1 MVIALPQGLNLGGVT
16 TWGVRLANGLAQRGR
31 AVTLLVHTVEG
42 AGQGLDA
49 ALHRGVRV
57 VRVEGAPAMDR
68 CNADLTPYLP
78 HYRVAHA
85 DMVARTGAPAVFSPN
100 LAGDCYGIAA
110 AVCTLEPEVVRVVGW
125 RHNDLEYDAQVLT
138 HYEPIIHRFVGCSD
152 AVACDLARR
161 MPFRAGSVVSL
172 PYGVATPKAP
182 PVREPLV
189 GRPIRL
195 IYTGRME
202 HEQKRIGSLLRMAA
216 SLEARGIDH
225 ELTLVG
231 DGPAAPEVDAA
242 CRALRRTRRL
252 PTLSPEEID
261 GLLDGADALALA
273 SRYEGLSV
281 SMLEALS
288 RGCVPIV
295 TNVSSGAEQA
305 VEHGVS
311 GLLIDP
317 TGDEAMVGERMAAIV
332 AHLVRVCAADGG
344 ATMRNISGAA
354 WRVAKDRFGLERHV
368 SAVERLIDEAAA
380 EAPRWWPGDRA
391 CAFTSSGGA
400 GAWEATVPRETPRR
414 FREAMRRIA
423 SGRAGSARIAVWGAG
438 RHTIALAPEMAS
450 AAAPI
455 VAILEDDPAKRGCT
469 LWGLPII
476 GPEHLS
482 SLGVTDVVISSW
494 MHQRA
499 MWSRRSEMERRGVA
513 VHTLH
518 PDPASTAARAR
529 RPAGRRATAAA

>member
-1 MVIALPQGLNLGGVT
+1 MVIALPQGLSLGGVT
-16 TWGVRLANGLAQRGR
+16 TWGVRLANGLAKRGR

-42 AGQGLDA
+42 ARP
-49 ALHRGVRV
+49 ALNASIHRGVRV
-57 VRVEGAPAMDR
+57 VRIDDAPAMDR
-68 CNADLTPYLP
+68 CNADLTPYIP
-78 HYRVAHA
+78 HYRAALA
-85 DMVARTGAPAVFSPN
+85 DMVARTGAPAVLSPN
-100 LAGDCYGIAA
+100 LVGDCYGVAA
-110 AVCTLEPEVVRVVGW
+110 AVCTLEPALVRVVGW
-125 RHNDLEYDAQVLT
+125 RHNDLEYDARVLT

-152 AVACDLARR
+152 TVAGDLARR
-161 MPFRAGSVVSL
+161 MPFRAGSLVSL
-172 PYGVATPKAP
+172 PYGVETPEVP
-182 PVREPLV
+182 TEREPLV

-202 HEQKRIGSLLRMAA
+202 HEQKRIGALIRMAA
-216 SLEARGIDH
+216 CLEARGIDH

-242 CRALRRTRRL
+242 CRALRRTKRL
-252 PTLSPEEID
+252 PALSPAEID
-261 GLLDGADALALA
+261 GLLDEADALVLA

-281 SMLEALS
+281 SMLEGLS

-295 TNVSSGAEQA
+295 TNVASGAEQA

-311 GLLIDP
+311 GLLIDS
-317 TGDEAMVGERMAAIV
+317 TGDEVIVGERMAAV
-332 AHLVRVCAADGG
+332 VEHLVRICAADGG
-344 ATMRNISGAA
+344 ATMRSMSAAA
-354 WRVAKDRFGLERHV
+354 WRTARDRFGLDRHV
-368 SAVERLIDEAAA
+368 SAVERLMDEAAT

-400 GAWEATVPRETPRR
+400 GAWEATVPREAPRR
-414 FREAMRRIA
+414 FREAVRRIA
-423 SGRAGSARIAVWGAG
+423 AGRNGAARIALWGAG
-438 RHTIALAPEMAS
+438 RHTIALAPEMAA

-455 VAILEDDPAKRGCT
+455 VAILEDDPAKRGGA

-476 GPEHLS
+476 GPEHLA
-482 SLGVTDVVISSW
+482 SLGVSDVVISSW

-499 MWSRRSEMERRGVA
+499 MWSRRGEVEQRGVA

-518 PDPASTAARAR
+518 PDPAGTGARGR